1 MELKINEERIK
12 SVNYQL
18 PNGKIVG
25 FEMDN
30 GEISDITILS
40 DKKKLSEDEKCKEII
55 NVLKRAREERRS
67 WYDTDSP
74 VDFVRKNPFDVN
86 HALVEAINKAKG
98 DMKDKESA
106 VKETL
111 KMALK
116 DCDDK
121 VNEDNRRLE
130 SMQAEP
136 KDFTDSGTTNENLEE
151 NG

>member
-30 GEISDITILS
+30 GEISDITIVCE
-40 DKKKLSEDEKCKEII
+40 KKKLSEDEKCKEII
-55 NVLKRAREERRS
+55 NILRKAREERRS

-98 DMKDKESA
+98 GMDDKESA
-106 VKETL
+106 IKETL
-111 KMALK
+111 TMALK
-116 DCDDK
+116 DCTDK
-121 VNEDNRRLE
+121 VNSDNERLE

-136 KDFTDSGTTNENLEE
+136 KDFTDSGTTNENTE
-151 NG
+151 